1 MKKII
6 FGVILIACS
15 NALIAQQLYDTTQ
28 SKKNENQL
36 AAEAYFKKAKSQ
48 KNNSRCVKRWRF
60 NYWYSWISRVFTWV

>member
-6 FGVILIACS
+6 FVVVLIACS
-15 NALIAQQLYDTTQ
+15 YASIAQQLYDIIQ

-48 KNNSRCVKRWRF
+48 KTTAIV
-60 NYWYSWISRVFTWV
+60 